1 MKYSLALA
9 FSGVRVA
16 AMAQGARKFSWQFYK
31 CAEKTPSYPPQKCSC
46 GMQPP
51 GAEKPKAV
59 SLEPKNRILDSRQA
73 NNQRKSFFHKVI
85 SMCFNSE

>member
-59 SLEPKNRILDSRQA
+59 SLEPKNRT
-73 NNQRKSFFHKVI
+73 
-85 SMCFNSE
+85 EY